1 MSSPKEKLNVLKN
14 AQSNPSFKSD
24 DDSSDISKSP
34 IAESRFIKKNELRN
48 DSSSSGCSDRRPSS
62 DPPNYEETVGIVNIL
77 PGVSNPIVEPNN
89 KLNETKEYSELV
101 HKIRKTMP
109 LKVLTN
115 EVRARRDLEKFLMN
129 PVVILD
135 CHHTK
140 LFLIVEELLQKLKTD
155 LDIDERITSQATKT
169 FFTFQQDNL
178 KSCMSVDQLRET
190 IQGVNYK
197 TTETEF
203 EQSWITAVCSLP
215 NLKQSHVAIARLN
228 EPVNFG
234 THCEEVKFIIVV
246 IAPQKE
252 KLTKNAVEIGRTF
265 SSLLSDFVFRSK
277 LQIACDVNEFKQ
289 VFVDYLQSH
298 DVESNKNSTSLAC
311 EHEENVF
318 KSYSWK
324 QFGKGVFDDLK
335 RRQKHYISDFVDGVI
350 GKNTLSKLTATVFFL
365 YFACLLPDIAFGTLY
380 EKSTDGKLDVY
391 SCILSQTIG
400 GIAFALFGGQP
411 LLIMLTTAPLALY
424 VKVVKMVSQS
434 FDLDFSAMYTMVGI
448 YNAMFLILQALFNLS
463 VLMKYSTRS
472 TEEIFGFFIALA
484 FTADAIR
491 AAQADFSLNYHFTS
505 VANNIS
511 NISCTD
517 VGVCNRPENSLL
529 YLVLMLGTL
538 WLGITLYHFE
548 KSPYL
553 SARKR
558 EILADYA
565 LPISVVVF
573 SFIGSFAFSEVKSEP
588 FSYNPYK
595 GFKWKL
601 SDISQLSFGAHMG
614 AMGLG
619 LCLSCLFFVDQN
631 VSAAFVNAPQN
642 KLKKGSAYHW
652 DLVVVA
658 LINGFFSLFNLPWL
672 HAALPHS
679 PLHVRALAD
688 VEQHVTRVG
697 TVHDEIVRVRET
709 RLSALISHILIGL
722 SLLFVGFLQYIPV
735 SVLQGLFLY
744 LGISSFF
751 GNQMFERLLLLVTEE
766 SSYPP
771 SHYIRKVP
779 QRKVHMFTLMQ
790 FFQLVVVSLFGFVD
804 VYYLKMIFPLII
816 MLLLPIRH
824 IILPM
829 FVEKHY
835 LNILDR

>member
-1 MSSPKEKLNVLKN
+1 MSSPEHKLDVIKN
-14 AQSNPSFKSD
+14 AQSNPSFKGD

-34 IAESRFIKKNELRN
+34 LSESKFILKNEVKN
-48 DSSSSGCSDRRPSS
+48 YSSSSGSS
-62 DPPNYEETVGIVNIL
+62 NKDANPPAYEETVGIVKFI
-77 PGVSNPIVEPNN
+77 PGVSIPEPSECNVDQ
-89 KLNETKEYSELV
+89 TKEYSELV
-101 HKIRKTMP
+101 HKVRKTMP

-115 EVRARRDLEKFLMN
+115 EVRARRDLEKFLKN
-129 PVVILD
+129 PVVVLD
-135 CHHTK
+135 SHHTK

-155 LDIDERITSQATKT
+155 LDIDEKITSQATKT
-169 FFTFQQDNL
+169 FFTFQEDNL
-178 KSCMSVDQLRET
+178 KSCISVDQLRET

-197 TTETEF
+197 LNETEF

-215 NLKQSHVAIARLN
+215 SLKQSHVAIARLN

-234 THCEEVKFIIVV
+234 THCEEVKFVTVI

-265 SSLLSDFVFRSK
+265 SSLLSDFDFRSK
-277 LQIACDVNEFKQ
+277 LQIASDVNEFKQ
-289 VFVDYLQSH
+289 VFVEYLESH
-298 DVESNKNSTSLAC
+298 NLESNKNSAVT
-311 EHEENVF
+311 EHEENTF

-324 QFGKGVFDDLK
+324 QVGKGVFDDLK
-335 RRQKHYISDFVDGVI
+335 RRSKHYVSDFVDGVR

-365 YFACLLPDIAFGTLY
+365 YFACLLPDIAFGSLY
-380 EKSTDGKLDVY
+380 EKSTEGKLNVY
-391 SCILSQTIG
+391 TCILSQTIG

-424 VKVVKMVSQS
+424 VKVVKMVSIT
-434 FDLDFSAMYTMVGI
+434 FKLDFKAMYTMVGI

-491 AAQADFSLNYHFTS
+491 AAQADFKLNYHFS
-505 VANNIS
+505 SMANETAS
-511 NISCTD
+511 NVSNMSCTD
-517 VGVCNRPENSLL
+517 VGVCYRPENSLL

-565 LPISVVVF
+565 LPISVVFF
-573 SFIGSFAFSEVKSEP
+573 SFMGSYAFRDVKSEP
-588 FSYNPYK
+588 FAYNPDQ
-595 GFKWKL
+595 GFSWKVPDL
-601 SDISQLSFGAHMG
+601 SSLSFGAHMG

-619 LCLSCLFFVDQN
+619 FCLSCLFFVDQN

-642 KLKKGSAYHW
+642 KLKKGPAYHW

-658 LINGFFSLFNLPWL
+658 LINGFFSIFNLPWL

-709 RLSALISHILIGL
+709 RLSALISHGLIGL

-790 FFQLVVVSLFGFVD
+790 FFQLVVVSMFGFVD
-804 VYYLKMIFPLII
+804 VFYLKMIFPVII

-824 IILPM
+824 IILPK
-829 FVEKHY
+829 FVEKKY
-835 LNILDR
+835 LDILDR